1 MGFFRDLYN
10 ITQPDYQP
18 RKPNRGHAGPPMV
31 RPGMSSGRYFRRSGA
46 SIQGTMSN
54 WLSAIIN
61 ARIAEKE
68 RRKVS
73 DRAWDLYTNDAMSHG
88 LLESFLVEIVG
99 TGLTPQS
106 RPMLR
111 WLDLDS
117 EWQEQYQAK
126 NYDLFEIWGLD
137 IRNFCDAQRRLNIY
151 MLQALA
157 LFHWKLDGIGV
168 FQVISKQEP
177 NRPLSLSI
185 LPIDASRL
193 VTPTDL
199 KSREDVYD
207 GLVLDSNGAPTAAY
221 VLKAGEKFPGSARSE
236 DCTKV
241 PVYDEKTGLPKLLL
255 VCDVRNIA
263 EYRQDSVLGPMI
275 KEIKDSNDLSD
286 AAIVKTLLNTLIAL
300 FIEDTMGTQ
309 RQALPID
316 QRIQEI
322 EKGTIIFGSAGER
335 PHSITNDA
343 PGAGYGEINEAIIG
357 RLGMSTCRGPES
369 IAKAYKASYSAS
381 QASIE
386 NAGKYDDVD
395 RAILTNQFCQ
405 PIEVWKQYE
414 AAIRGLIQVKSIP
427 HFLDNLH
434 AYTRTVWFP
443 PKLRPIDKLKAARA
457 DDVRLGNNTLTYSD
471 VYGERSMDWRAAL
484 RQRAVELAYIQELER
499 EFGIN
504 MIDRQEQ
511 DPDRGAQPIQAPQ
524 EPEDDDQEE

>member
-1 MGFFRDLYN
+1 
-10 ITQPDYQP
+10 
-18 RKPNRGHAGPPMV
+18 
-31 RPGMSSGRYFRRSGA
+31 
-46 SIQGTMSN
+46 MSN
-54 WLSAIIN
+54 WLSAVIN
-61 ARIAEKE
+61 SRIAERE

-73 DRAWDLYTNDAMSHG
+73 DRAWDLYINDAMSHG
-88 LLESFLVEIVG
+88 LLESCLVEIVG

-111 WLDLDS
+111 TIGFDND
-117 EWQEQYQAK
+117 WQDDYQAR
-126 NYDLFEIWGLD
+126 NYDLFEIWGMD
-137 IRNFCDAQRRLNIY
+137 VRNFCDAQRRLNIY

-168 FQVISKQEP
+168 FQVVSKQDP
-177 NRPLSLSI
+177 YRPLSLSI

-199 KSREDVYD
+199 RSRDDIYD
-207 GLVLDSNGAPTAAY
+207 GLVLDKDGAPTAAY
-221 VLKAGEKFPGSARSE
+221 ILKSGKKSPGSARTD
-236 DCTKV
+236 DCTRV
-241 PVYDEKTGLPKLLL
+241 TVHDEKTGLPKLLL

-263 EYRQDSVLGPMI
+263 EYRQDSILGPMI

-309 RQALPID
+309 RQALPIE

-343 PGAGYGEINEAIIG
+343 PGAGYAEINEAIIG
-357 RLGMSTCRGPES
+357 RLGMSTGRGPES

-395 RAILTNQFCQ
+395 RLVLVSRFCQ

-414 AAIRGLIQVKSIP
+414 AAIRGLIPVKNVA

-443 PKLRPIDKLKAARA
+443 PKLRPIDKLKAANA
-457 DDVRLGNNTLTYSD
+457 DNVRLGNNTLTYSD
-471 VYGERSMDWRAAL
+471 VYGERSVDWRAAL
-484 RQRAVELAYIQELER
+484 KQRALELAYIAELER
-499 EFGIN
+499 EFGIS
-504 MIDRQEQ
+504 MKPESVAR
-511 DPDRGAQPIQAPQ
+511 PQP
-524 EPEDDDQEE
+524 ENEEE